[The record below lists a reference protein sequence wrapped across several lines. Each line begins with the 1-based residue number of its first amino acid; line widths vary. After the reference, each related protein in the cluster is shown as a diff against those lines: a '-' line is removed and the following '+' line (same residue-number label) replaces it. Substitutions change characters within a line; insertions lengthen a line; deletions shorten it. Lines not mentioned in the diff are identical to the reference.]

1 MSKNDWDVFKKRKI
15 HFIHINTNRLWPK
28 IDEVRYVA
36 NITNASIIG
45 ISETKLDETIFSSEL
60 EVYSYGLVRLDR
72 SRRDGGV
79 ACYIKSSIAH
89 NYNGSFCSNIES
101 IFVDI
106 YLPKS
111 KPSYWLFYIDHQIKK
126 SSLNPLIMFS
136 QKLGF

>member
-1 MSKNDWDVFKKRKI
+1 MHS
-15 HFIHINTNRLWPK
+15 IHININRLCSK

-36 NITNASIIG
+36 SITNTSIIG
-45 ISETKLDETIFSSEL
+45 ISETKLDETIFSNEL
-60 EVYSYGLVRLDR
+60 EVYSYGLVRFDR
-72 SRRDGGV
+72 FRRGGGV
-79 ACYIKSSIAH
+79 ACYIKSSIAY

-111 KPSYWLFYIDHQIKK
+111 KPSYWVFYIDHQIKK
-126 SSLNPLIMFS
+126 SSLNTLIMFS

>member
-79 ACYIKSSIAH
+79 ACYIKSSIAY

-111 KPSYWLFYIDHQIKK
+111 KPSYWLFYINHQIKK